1 MVTVLKKDI
10 EVFISIDIN
19 DHYEIVIEYSLVAHS
34 PGRPRRFK
42 HPTSAAARSIMTDL
56 TQL

>member
-42 HPTSAAARSIMTDL
+42 HPTSAAAR
-56 TQL
+56 